1 MLILKHHHLHIAQV
15 ALHIHIQEVLTQQHL
30 PVHLL
35 TRPGSIVNIDHTDSV
50 FHPQVVHLF
59 MEEHTTIQPLIL
71 AISRMPQILLIWPA
85 TTVIFFIVIIKP
97 Q

>member
-1 MLILKHHHLHIAQV
+1 MLILKHHQLPIAQV

-35 TRPGSIVNIDHTDSV
+35 TRPGSIAITDHTDSV
-50 FHPQVVHLF
+50 FHQQVVHLF

-71 AISRMPQILLIWPA
+71 AFS
-85 TTVIFFIVIIKP
+85 
-97 Q
+97 